1 LSIQFSLHIFAVMRE
16 TGVKDRIL
24 ETASRLFYD
33 QGYNQTGINQIIDE
47 ADIARASLY
56 HHFPSKTDLLLAYLD
71 RTHEL
76 WFGELEIFMRP
87 IAGTRDKLLAL
98 FDFRVRRQLKLK
110 YKGCHFNKIVAET
123 CEDQEVFDR
132 VRAHKDRFR
141 KYILDLV
148 RQTDHRGLL
157 DDDMLAD
164 TIFLLLEGGIAMGAM
179 YRGPDYAEKARRIA
193 GSFL

>member
-1 LSIQFSLHIFAVMRE
+1 MRE

-76 WFGELEIFMRP
+76 WFGELEIFMLP
-87 IAGTRDKLLAL
+87 IAGARERLLAL

-123 CEDQEVFDR
+123 CEDQQVFDR

-141 KYILDLV
+141 KYIYDLV
-148 RQTDHRGLL
+148 RQTGHRQLL
-157 DDDMLAD
+157 DDDTLAD

-179 YRGPDYAEKARRIA
+179 YHSPDYTEKARRIVA
-193 GSFL
+193 SFL

>member
-1 LSIQFSLHIFAVMRE
+1 MRE

-76 WFGELEIFMRP
+76 WFEELEVYMRP
-87 IAGTRDKLLAL
+87 IAGARERLLAL

-123 CEDQEVFDR
+123 CEDQQVFDR

-141 KYILDLV
+141 KYIYELV
-148 RQTDHRGLL
+148 RQTGHHQS
-157 DDDMLAD
+157 DDDTLAD
-164 TIFLLLEGGIAMGAM
+164 TIFLLLEGGIAMGAL
-179 YRGPDYAEKARRIA
+179 YRSPEYTEKGRRIA
-193 GSFL
+193 ASIL

>member
-1 LSIQFSLHIFAVMRE
+1 MRE

-76 WFGELEIFMRP
+76 WFGELEIYMRP
-87 IAGTRDKLLAL
+87 IAGARERLLAL

-123 CEDQEVFDR
+123 CEDQQVFDR

-141 KYILDLV
+141 KYIYELV
-148 RQTDHRGLL
+148 RQTGHRQS
-157 DDDMLAD
+157 DDDTLAD
-164 TIFLLLEGGIAMGAM
+164 TIFLLLEGGIAMGAL
-179 YRGPDYAEKARRIA
+179 YRSPEYTEKGRRIVA
-193 GSFL
+193 SLL

>member
-1 LSIQFSLHIFAVMRE
+1 MRE

-56 HHFPSKTDLLLAYLD
+56 HHFPSKTELLLAYLD

-76 WFGELEIFMRP
+76 WFGELETYMQP
-87 IAGTRDKLLAL
+87 IAGARDRLLAL
-98 FDFRVRRQLKLK
+98 FDFRVSRQLRLK

-123 CEDQEVFDR
+123 CEDQQVFDR
-132 VRAHKDRFR
+132 VRAHKERFR
-141 KYILDLV
+141 QYIYDLV
-148 RQTDHRGLL
+148 IEADHRNLL
-157 DDDMLAD
+157 DDDTLTD
-164 TIFLLLEGGIAMGAM
+164 TLFLLLEGGIAMGAI
-179 YRGPDYAEKARRIA
+179 YRSPDYAEKAKRIA

>member
-1 LSIQFSLHIFAVMRE
+1 MRE

-56 HHFPSKTDLLLAYLD
+56 HHFPSKTELLLAYLD

-76 WFGELEIFMRP
+76 WFGELETYMQP
-87 IAGTRDKLLAL
+87 IAGARDRLLAL
-98 FDFRVRRQLKLK
+98 FDFRVSRQLRLK

-123 CEDQEVFDR
+123 CEDQQVYDR
-132 VRAHKDRFR
+132 VRAHKERFR
-141 KYILDLV
+141 KYILQLV
-148 RQTDHRGLL
+148 AETDRRNFP
-157 DDDMLAD
+157 DDEMLAD
-164 TIFLLLEGGIAMGAM
+164 TLFLLLEGGIALGAM
-179 YRGPDYAEKARRIA
+179 YRSPDYTEKAKRIA
-193 GSFL
+193 MTFL

>member
-1 LSIQFSLHIFAVMRE
+1 MSIRFSGHIFAVMRE

-76 WFGELEIFMRP
+76 WFEELEIHMRP
-87 IAGTRDKLLAL
+87 IAGARERLLAL

-110 YKGCHFNKIVAET
+110 YKGCHFNKIVAEA
-123 CEDQEVFDR
+123 CEDPQVFDR

-141 KYILDLV
+141 KYIYDLV
-148 RQTDHRGLL
+148 RQTGHRST
-157 DDDMLAD
+157 DDDTLAD
-164 TIFLLLEGGIAMGAM
+164 TIFLLLEGGIAMGAL
-179 YRGPDYAEKARRIA
+179 YRSPEYTEKGRRIVA
-193 GSFL
+193 SFL

>member
-1 LSIQFSLHIFAVMRE
+1 MRE

-33 QGYNQTGINQIIDE
+33 QGYNQTGINQIIAE

-76 WFGELEIFMRP
+76 WFGELDAFLKGMGSPRE
-87 IAGTRDKLLAL
+87 KLLEL
-98 FDFRVRRQLKLK
+98 FNFRIRRQLRLK

-123 CEDQEVFDR
+123 CEDEAVFDR
-132 VRAHKDRFR
+132 VRAHKERFR
-141 KYILDLV
+141 QCIHDLV
-148 RQTDHRGLL
+148 VQADHRKLL
-157 DDDMLAD
+157 DDEALTD
-164 TIFLLLEGGIAMGAM
+164 TLFLLLEGAIAVGAM
-179 YRGPDYAEKARRIA
+179 YRSPDYAGKAQRIA
-193 GSFL
+193 ASFL

>member
-1 LSIQFSLHIFAVMRE
+1 MRD

-33 QGYNQTGINQIIDE
+33 QGYNQTGINQIIGE

-76 WFGELEIFMRP
+76 WFRELEIYMQP
-87 IAGTRDKLLAL
+87 IAGPRDQLLAL
-98 FDFRVRRQLKLK
+98 FDFRTKRQLRLK

-123 CEDQEVFDR
+123 CEGEAVFDR
-132 VRAHKDRFR
+132 VRMHKERFR
-141 KYILDLV
+141 QYIHDLV
-148 RQTDHRGLL
+148 VQTDHRKLL
-157 DDDMLAD
+157 DDETLTD
-164 TIFLLLEGGIAMGAM
+164 TLFLLLEGGIALGAM
-179 YRGPDYAEKARRIA
+179 YRSPDYAGKARRIA
-193 GSFL
+193 ASFL